1 MDLTG
6 SRAASLSARA
16 RGSIA
21 ASTVE
26 DSMAA
31 GSTVDAAFMV
41 AATAAAGS
49 DAVVAFMDVVAS
61 DAVLQAAVSQDT
73 VEVASTAAVEV
84 VSTAV
89 VDSTVV
95 AAIGNGRSKRLI
107 KNRNG

>member
-1 MDLTG
+1 
-6 SRAASLSARA
+6 
-16 RGSIA
+16 
-21 ASTVE
+21 
-26 DSMAA
+26 MAA
-31 GSTVDAAFMV
+31 ASTVDAAFMV

-89 VDSTVV
+89 VEVVSTAVEDSTVV

-107 KNRNG
+107 E